1 MEDIV
6 KITNLVIEDRIND
19 KFTSRVYLGENADKL
34 LDIIRDDVYS
44 KLGQSLEDLNAEI
57 TNTSVYITVGDES
70 LFYHFDV
77 VTPEIL

>member
-1 MEDIV
+1 MKDIV

-19 KFTSRVYLGENADKL
+19 KFTSRVYQGENADKL

-57 TNTSVYITVGDES
+57 TNTSVYITVGDQAHATEVAC
-70 LFYHFDV
+70 LH
-77 VTPEIL
+77 L